1 MKGETMEDVTK
12 TVDLVPVFDYG
23 SIKTEHQSAALEIS
37 NMLKS
42 LGHSDIA
49 EEILIRFQI
58 EKIPTYDLE
67 ESTFI
72 QEMKEAG
79 IYVAIQGFLKEGS
92 GKTAFQY
99 PLVSVSGDIRQFNK
113 MIDDLRK
120 KYGKDS

>member
-1 MKGETMEDVTK
+1 MEESKT

-23 SIKTEHQSAALEIS
+23 SIKAEHQSAALEIS

-42 LGHSDIA
+42 LGHVDVA
-49 EEILIRFQI
+49 EEILVRFQI

-67 ESTFI
+67 ESAFI

-92 GKTAFQY
+92 GKTAYQY
-99 PLVSVSGDIRQFNK
+99 PLVAVSGDIRTFNK
-113 MIDDLRK
+113 MIEDLKK